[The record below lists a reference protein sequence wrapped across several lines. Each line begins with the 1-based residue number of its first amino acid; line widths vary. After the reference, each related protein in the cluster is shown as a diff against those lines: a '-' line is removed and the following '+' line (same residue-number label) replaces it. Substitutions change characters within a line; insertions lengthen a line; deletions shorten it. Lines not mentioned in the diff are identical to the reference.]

1 VPSVSLNILI
11 VDDSMLIRQVV
22 KKVVRQAGLD
32 VAGFLEAANGQEAL
46 DILMKTPVDL
56 VLSDI
61 NMPGMDGIEMLM
73 RLRQI
78 ERLQELPVIMVT
90 TEGSEERINEA
101 MELGA
106 SGYVLKPFTPERLV
120 EQLGPLGLLTK
131 PEESLGPPPD
141 FSDPMAF

>member
-1 VPSVSLNILI
+1 
-11 VDDSMLIRQVV
+11 MLIRQVV

-32 VAGFLEAANGQEAL
+32 VTGFLEAANGQEAL
-46 DILMKTPVDL
+46 DILMKTHVDL

-101 MELGA
+101 MDLGA

-131 PEESLGPPPD
+131 REESVEPPPD
-141 FSDPMAF
+141 LSDPSAF